1 MKKNYFSLKTLL
13 IIATLT
19 VGASAYSQTWQWS
32 AGGGGIMQIQG
43 GEKTTSIVTDSNG
56 NMYFLATIGK
66 IGLQLDDM
74 DLTSYDSGSNRD
86 YIIASY
92 DCSGTFRW
100 SKIIGSGDADYIKNI
115 QTDSQGNIY
124 IAGTVYR
131 TSQNFPANI
140 DTDVALPYSPN
151 DGEEKQTLFIT
162 KYNAEGEFQW
172 LEMPQAENVTVAESQ
187 SHSLGLDI
195 QTDPEGNTYWLC
207 IIPEGTYANG
217 AFVNTTEGDNFFIL
231 KYDTNGSFIEAIQPD
246 IQFTGVLSNYK
257 LIRNHTT
264 GNFYI
269 GGNSSSDGTLTIN
282 GETITSNMYI
292 AAFNNQGNYLWKQG
306 NTPGV
311 NGSLEDLCLDSNN
324 NIYITGGTLNNDIFA
339 EQSFT
344 SSQPH
349 EFPFILKL
357 NSNGEALWSTNAETP
372 AAARAN
378 AITINNN
385 KVAIAASHSGIT
397 WGDTTF
403 TQEDNEGND
412 ILLASFNSTDG
423 NLLEIN
429 TVDTNFGD
437 NEYSSAIAAD
447 NYNSYYVGG
456 QFDGSLTIGENQMS
470 NSGQGYDFF
479 VGKYGSANCNCTLPA
494 PEFSFEQDNENQLSY
509 SFTYTG
515 SQPYNSI
522 EWNFGEENTSTEENP
537 SHAYTQSD
545 TYNVCVTVTNDCGS
559 ETYCNEIEAVLDTD
573 SFTLAKTVIY
583 PNPVKDILTISSN
596 TTLKYTI
603 YSITGANL
611 KAGELIN
618 GDNSINLSAYQA
630 GNYILELQTESGN
643 KKTVKIFKK

>member
-1 MKKNYFSLKTLL
+1 MKKNYFTLKTLL
-13 IIATLT
+13 IITTLFISIAT
-19 VGASAYSQTWQWS
+19 YSQTWQWS
-32 AGGGGIMQIQG
+32 SGGGSVMQIQG

-66 IGLQLDDM
+66 TGLQLDGM

-86 YIIASY
+86 YIVASY

-115 QTDSQGNIY
+115 QTDSEGNIY

-172 LEMPQAENVTVAESQ
+172 LEMPQADNVTVAEAQ
-187 SHSLGLDI
+187 SHSLGLDL
-195 QTDPEGNTYWLC
+195 QTDPEGNSYWLC
-207 IIPEGTYANG
+207 ILPEGTYANG

-231 KYDTNGSFIEAIQPD
+231 KYDTNGTFIEAIQPD

-269 GGNSSSDGTLTIN
+269 GGNTNSDGTLTIN

-306 NTPGV
+306 NTPGI
-311 NGSLEDLCLDSNN
+311 NGFIEDLCLDNNN
-324 NIYITGGTLNNDIFA
+324 NIYITGGTLNNDSFA
-339 EQSFT
+339 GESFT
-344 SSQPH
+344 SNQPH

-357 NSNGEALWSTNAETP
+357 NANGEAQWSTNAQTP
-372 AAARAN
+372 AASRGS

-385 KVAIAASHSGIT
+385 KVAITASHSGIT
-397 WGDTTF
+397 WGETTY
-403 TQEDNEGND
+403 TQEDNEGYD
-412 ILLASFNSTDG
+412 ILLATFNTTDG
-423 NLLEIN
+423 SLSEIN
-429 TVDTNFGD
+429 TIDTNFGD
-437 NEYSSAIAAD
+437 NEFSSAIAAD
-447 NYNSYYVGG
+447 SYNSYYIGG

-479 VGKYGSANCNCTLPA
+479 VAKYGLANCDCTLPS
-494 PEFSFEQDNENQLSY
+494 PEFTFEQDNEDQLSF

-515 SQPYNSI
+515 SQPYDSI
-522 EWNFGEENTSTEENP
+522 EWNFGDENTSTDENP
-537 SHAYTQSD
+537 SHTYTVGN

-559 ETYCNEIEAVLDTD
+559 ETYCNEIEAVLNTE

-583 PNPVKDILTISSN
+583 PNPVKDTLNISSN

-603 YSITGANL
+603 YSVTGSIL
-611 KAGELIN
+611 KTGELVN
-618 GDNSINLSAYQA
+618 GDNSISLSAYQA
-630 GNYILELQTESGN
+630 GSYMLELQTESGN
-643 KKTVKIFKK
+643 TKTVKIFKK